1 MPHDLRKTRKKR
13 GSRTV
18 GWGRV
23 GQHRRRGGKPYRNP
37 GRHKA
42 LWSYVIKYDPDYY
55 SKTGFTSPKSF
66 RLRHRVNII
75 NVGALDGLA
84 EKFAVEQ
91 AKGKMLVDL
100 ENLGYSKLLG
110 SGKITKPLVVRVPSF
125 SESAAEKVKEAGG
138 EILSPPEK
146 EEETEQ
152 EQTEEAKE

>member
-1 MPHDLRKTRKKR
+1 MPHDLGKTRKKR

-18 GWGRV
+18 GGGRV
-23 GQHRRRGGKPYRNP
+23 GRHRRRGGKPYRNP
-37 GRHKA
+37 GRNKA
-42 LWSYVIKYDPDYY
+42 LWCYVIKYDPDYY

-66 RLRHRVNII
+66 RLRHRVNSI
-75 NVGALDGLA
+75 NGGALDGLA
-84 EKFAVEQ
+84 EKYAVEQ

-110 SGKITKPLVVRVPSF
+110 SGKITKPLVVKVPSF

>member
-18 GWGRV
+18 GWGKV
-23 GQHRRRGGKPYRNP
+23 GQHRRRGGKPYRT

-91 AKGKMLVDL
+91 EKGKMLVDL

-138 EILSPPEK
+138 EILSPLEK

>member
-1 MPHDLRKTRKKR
+1 
-13 GSRTV
+13 
-18 GWGRV
+18 
-23 GQHRRRGGKPYRNP
+23 
-37 GRHKA
+37 
-42 LWSYVIKYDPDYY
+42 VIKYDPDYY

-66 RLRHRVNII
+66 RLRHQVNII

-91 AKGKMLVDL
+91 EKGKMLVDL
-100 ENLGYSKLLG
+100 GNLGYSKLLG
-110 SGKITKPLVVRVPSF
+110 SGKIAKPLVVKVPSF

-146 EEETEQ
+146 EEEQ

>member
-23 GQHRRRGGKPYRNP
+23 GQHRRTGGKPYRNP

-55 SKTGFTSPKSF
+55 SKTGFTSPKSYKF
-66 RLRHRVNII
+66 RHRVKII

-91 AKGKMLVDL
+91 EKGKMLVDL
-100 ENLGYSKLLG
+100 ENLGFSKLLG
-110 SGKITKPLVVRVPSF
+110 SGKITKPLIVKVPSF

-138 EILSPPEK
+138 EILSPPE
-146 EEETEQ
+146 EEVEQ
-152 EQTEEAKE
+152 EQTEETKE

>member
-18 GWGRV
+18 GWGKV

>member
-110 SGKITKPLVVRVPSF
+110 SGKITKPLVVKVPSF